1 MALKPAICTQCGG
14 QIEVDDSKE
23 AGICQFC
30 GTAFITEKVIHQYV
44 TQNNFAG
51 ATINIQGG
59 VEDENLYMLARRAVE
74 QNNVADILKY
84 YGQLLERNPND
95 WEAVFYSSFFK
106 GDDSIIL
113 SNIELTVN
121 FLLDTVEITNDNYDE
136 YWNKLWNKILSTF
149 LKKYDKDEYYSD
161 PKEMPNTRKLLGIL
175 EKKINKEIEK
185 NVISWKLCLLFS
197 AIYEIEKETKI
208 FTLYGFTRKS
218 LTKILKLK
226 VHENL
231 SEKDKKSIETYLLKF
246 FNWFMETPFFYGLG
260 AYKELVESCPFINK
274 DEQMLNLYKTYIE
287 TWGHR
292 LENKE
297 YKNLIKIIKEKDSD
311 YKPPKRKTTPAKER
325 WKERRRFWLK
335 FIFFFLPFAVV
346 FVPWDGISSLWNEH
360 PFLSVIIGIPSAL
373 VYWYLL
379 YLRKL

>member
-30 GTAFITEKVIHQYV
+30 GTAFITEKVINKYV

-106 GDDSIIL
+106 GDDTIVLPNLELALNLLFDNVVITRENYNDIYPEVEKIFSMYLEKHGGDRL
-113 SNIELTVN
+113 SQKLGTHS
-121 FLLDTVEITNDNYDE
+121 LLLIFE
-136 YWNKLWNKILSTF
+136 
-149 LKKYDKDEYYSD
+149 
-161 PKEMPNTRKLLGIL
+161 KLL
-175 EKKINKEIEK
+175 NKEIEK
-185 NVISWKLCLLFS
+185 NNNKNNCNIRLLIW
-197 AIYEIEKETKI
+197 AI
-208 FTLYGFTRKS
+208 FTIEQDKKYYFSWYKYTRES
-218 LTKILKLK
+218 LLK
-226 VHENL
+226 VFKLDFDENL
-231 SEKDKKSIETYLLKF
+231 SEEDKKIILELFIDYF
-246 FNWFMETPFFYGLG
+246 DWFMTTPIFYGLKT
-260 AYKELVESCPFINK
+260 YEQIVESCPFINK

-297 YKNLIKIIKEKDSD
+297 YKNLIKIIKERDSD

-373 VYWYLL
+373 VYWYLV